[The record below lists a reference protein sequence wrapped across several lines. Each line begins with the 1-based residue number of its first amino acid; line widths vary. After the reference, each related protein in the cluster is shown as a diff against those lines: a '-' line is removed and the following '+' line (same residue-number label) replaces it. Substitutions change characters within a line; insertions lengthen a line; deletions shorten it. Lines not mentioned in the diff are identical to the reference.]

1 MTQQRFDTMKE
12 ELQWE
17 AVKAAGEVAVFR
29 FNAMLEK
36 GETVFTAAML
46 ATQKPPSGGVN
57 DQIVTRNAGSLEQQ
71 FQGCPDMLALY
82 RKNYKAKTGEE
93 LPADAVVYRGL
104 VDEPGDPRYIVTH
117 KNTLADVMRNA
128 KEDNKHVEGDWENH
142 PVQQAPTV
150 QDCLINDHAMGRL
163 LADYQSNPAYEGV
176 TVDELKEEIL
186 HKHTKKVSADEA
198 MAAPRTIDAIQ
209 KMFYH

>member
-1 MTQQRFDTMKE
+1 MSQQRFETMKE

-29 FNAMLEK
+29 FNSMLAA
-36 GETVFTAAML
+36 GESVFTAAML
-46 ATQKPPSGGVN
+46 ATQKSPGGGIN
-57 DQIVTRNAGSLEQQ
+57 DQIVVRNAGSLEQQ
-71 FQGCPDMLALY
+71 FAGCEPMLELY
-82 RKNYKAKTGEE
+82 RRNYKAKTGED
-93 LPADAVVYRGL
+93 LPADAVCYRGL
-104 VDEPGDPRYIVTH
+104 VDAPGDPRFIVTH
-117 KNTLADVMRNA
+117 KHTLADVQRNA
-128 KEDNKHVEGDWENH
+128 REDNKQVEGDWENH
-142 PVQQAPTV
+142 PVQQEPVV

-163 LADYQSNPAYEGV
+163 LADYQSNPAYEKA

-198 MAAPRTIDAIQ
+198 MNAPRTIDAIN